1 MDSAKAGVLV
11 IAEGDCH
18 ATANPSDAEKSIMSF
33 IVTDPFLNGE
43 AIVVK
48 VSVYPPFL
56 DSR

>member
-1 MDSAKAGVLV
+1 MDSAVAGVLV

-43 AIVVK
+43 AIFVK
-48 VSVYPPFL
+48 VSTYPPFL
-56 DSR
+56 GFR